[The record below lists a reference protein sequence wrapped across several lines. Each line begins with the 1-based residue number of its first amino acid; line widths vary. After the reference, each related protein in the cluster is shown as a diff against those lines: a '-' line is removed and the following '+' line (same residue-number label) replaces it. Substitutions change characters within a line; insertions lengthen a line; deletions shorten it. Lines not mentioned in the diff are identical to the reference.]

1 MAKKAK
7 APGQPA
13 FALPTA
19 FWSGFHR
26 RFWGRRGTVLSGPT
40 GGALASADQV
50 FASLVAAS
58 EHWSGADRS
67 FIPEFFVDHVQ
78 LLTDVHRL
86 LPRAADGSVKGWMAR
101 VTAGLHGRPFGFVVD
116 DYHVHDALV
125 WRRVREFVRGLY
137 TLTGLPGE
145 DVKATLFLGNYART
159 PFGLHRG
166 RSDNFMFAVAGLKRI
181 RA

>member
-1 MAKKAK
+1 MRAEVPVE
-7 APGQPA
+7 PGQHA
-13 FALPTA
+13 FALPAA

-26 RFWGRRGTVLSGPT
+26 RFWGRHGTVLSGPT

-67 FIPEFFVDHVQ
+67 FIPEFFVDHAQ

-86 LPRAADGSVKGWMAR
+86 LPRAADGSVKGWMAL

-116 DYHVHDALV
+116 DYHVHDA
-125 WRRVREFVRGLY
+125 GL
-137 TLTGLPGE
+137 
-145 DVKATLFLGNYART
+145 A
-159 PFGLHRG
+159 
-166 RSDNFMFAVAGLKRI
+166 AG
-181 RA
+181 A